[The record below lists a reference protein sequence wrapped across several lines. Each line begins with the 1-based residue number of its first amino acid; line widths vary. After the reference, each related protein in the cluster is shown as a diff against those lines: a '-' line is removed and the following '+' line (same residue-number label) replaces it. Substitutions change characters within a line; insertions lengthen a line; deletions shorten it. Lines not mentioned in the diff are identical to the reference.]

1 MAKLQTL
8 PLVGRPWNF
17 VLRSVQFL
25 REVWAEL
32 NKVVWPSRAETKA
45 YTFVVIVAVA
55 VVAAYIGLLD
65 VMFNWLVLKLQLYR

>member
-1 MAKLQTL
+1 MAKLESI
-8 PLVGRPWNF
+8 PLIGRPWAF
-17 VLRSVQFL
+17 VRRTVQFL

-45 YTFVVIVAVA
+45 YTLVVIVAIT

-65 VMFNWLVLKLQLYR
+65 MVFNWLVLKLQLYR